1 MDQEAFPIHQASG
14 QAQPCRSA
22 ASRDLQ
28 AAAMVP
34 FRYGHRTS
42 GVQCGMP
49 DESLP
54 KPTED
59 ASPAANP
66 RAGSELSGA
75 VIQDSNAMPTI
86 PASTPPPPPLPMQ
99 AEPGGRAPHRI
110 PYWLQ
115 QTERFLRVIVRMYLG
130 LLVCCA
136 PWYPPAWDNNPL
148 FSSSP
153 SLQAFVT
160 QGAVRGIV
168 SGLGLLNLWI
178 AIRDAMRGPAGR

>member
-1 MDQEAFPIHQASG
+1 
-14 QAQPCRSA
+14 
-22 ASRDLQ
+22 
-28 AAAMVP
+28 
-34 FRYGHRTS
+34 
-42 GVQCGMP
+42 MP

-59 ASPAANP
+59 ASPAAKQN
-66 RAGSELSGA
+66 AGSGLPGA
-75 VIQDSNAMPTI
+75 VAQDSNEMPTI
-86 PASTPPPPPLPMQ
+86 PASTPPPPPLPIP
-99 AEPGGRAPHRI
+99 AESADRAQHRI

-153 SLQAFVT
+153 SLQTFVT
-160 QGAVRGIV
+160 HGAVRGLV

-178 AIRDAMRGPAGR
+178 AIRDAVRGPNGR